1 MKNRQLILLLSASA
15 LGAMSYGVMFTM
27 LDDYRDKYF
36 ISESKLGLIVAAGFI
51 TGFLANVLI
60 APFADKGHAKRLVVV
75 GIAMQIIGC
84 LIMAFGGSFITLF
97 LGRFLT
103 GLGGG
108 STEPAIRRIIILAN
122 PTEMGRN
129 LGLSVSAGVGGF
141 ALGPMVSAA
150 TVDAFGLAAP
160 FLIISTLLLAT
171 LLGVSRLSV
180 SEANIEDAP
189 QQRLAFDLLRLRP
202 ILGAVIIG
210 LSLYVMIGTFDSLWS
225 IMMEDISAPTWVAS
239 VGITIFAVPML
250 FLAPIGGRLTQT
262 VGPFKAS
269 ILGLS
274 IGALFMTLYGT
285 IRSPYA
291 MLGVGLMHGIVDGLT
306 ITGGSAAIALVS
318 PRERLASAQGL
329 YTGLQTLTGGLAA
342 ACAGIAYEHIGRNT
356 FLVCTLVM
364 FAMIGTG
371 AFIARDHLQIK
382 G

>member
-1 MKNRQLILLLSASA
+1 MKNRQLVLLLSASA
-15 LGAMSYGVMFTM
+15 LSAMSYGVMFTM
-27 LDDYRDKYF
+27 LDDYRDKYS

-285 IRSPYA
+285 IGSPYA

-329 YTGLQTLTGGLAA
+329 YAGLQTLTGGLAA

>member
-285 IRSPYA
+285 IGSPYA
-291 MLGVGLMHGIVDGLT
+291 MLGVGLMNGIVDGLT

>member
-1 MKNRQLILLLSASA
+1 VKNRQLVLLLSASA
-15 LGAMSYGVMFTM
+15 LSAMSYVVMFTM
-27 LDDYRDKYF
+27 LDDYRDKYS

-285 IRSPYA
+285 IGSPYA

-329 YTGLQTLTGGLAA
+329 YAGLQTLTGGLAA

>member
-1 MKNRQLILLLSASA
+1 
-15 LGAMSYGVMFTM
+15 MSYGVMFTM

-285 IRSPYA
+285 IGSPYA

-329 YTGLQTLTGGLAA
+329 YSGLQTLTGGLAA
-342 ACAGIAYEHIGRNT
+342 ACAGIAYEHIGRNA
-356 FLVCTLVM
+356 FWVCTLVM

>member
-1 MKNRQLILLLSASA
+1 MKNRQLVLLLSASA
-15 LGAMSYGVMFTM
+15 LSAMSYGVMFTM
-27 LDDYRDKYF
+27 LDDYRVKYS

-285 IRSPYA
+285 IGSPYA

-329 YTGLQTLTGGLAA
+329 YAGLQTLTGGLAA